1 MHLMEPGKI
10 FSADSKT
17 VTEPV
22 PRSCILIQFGLQ
34 YMLITGWEFFR
45 DMTTIVERL
54 QDERAAGHRDRLT
67 QWRMSSAFEHGLRR
81 LIWAG
86 THEGLKEA
94 AEIVQTTFGKSQS
107 LSNDPLVFP
116 SSTEILTTVGMG
128 AAFIHTV
135 PIGEEYALR
144 LTLQC
149 CVDAAS
155 LVEILLRDGQRIDNT
170 NYICNTVKYY
180 ENHGSPCQDSQQ
192 RGQLIANCFPEIITS
207 RDNYAPFILL
217 GDEKRGSYR
226 IGTHTRM
233 FQKELSQVDKFS
245 PPYYSL
251 QTTLHSSG
259 QESNPNAEQVR
270 ETLED
275 GPLFHA
281 DIVLA
286 GGKELSSCVKRPQ
299 ELL

>member
-1 MHLMEPGKI
+1 
-10 FSADSKT
+10 
-17 VTEPV
+17 
-22 PRSCILIQFGLQ
+22 
-34 YMLITGWEFFR
+34 
-45 DMTTIVERL
+45 MTTIVEKL

-81 LIWAG
+81 LIWAA
-86 THEGLKEA
+86 TNEGLKEA
-94 AEIVQTTFGKSQS
+94 AGIVQTTLGKSHS
-107 LSNDPLVFP
+107 LSNDHLAFP

-128 AAFIHTV
+128 AAFIHAV
-135 PIGEEYALR
+135 PMGEEYALR

-155 LVEILLRDGQRIDNT
+155 LVEILLRDGQRIDTT
-170 NYICNTVKYY
+170 NYMYHTVNYY

-192 RGQLIANCFPEIITS
+192 RGQLIATCFPEIITS
-207 RDNYAPFILL
+207 HDNSAPFILL
-217 GDEKRGSYR
+217 GDDKRGSYR
-226 IGTHTRM
+226 IGTNTRM

-245 PPYYSL
+245 PPYYRL
-251 QTTLHSSG
+251 QTTLLSCG

-275 GPLFHA
+275 VPLFHA
-281 DIVLA
+281 GVVLA
-286 GGKELSSCVKRPQ
+286 GGKELRSCVKRPQ